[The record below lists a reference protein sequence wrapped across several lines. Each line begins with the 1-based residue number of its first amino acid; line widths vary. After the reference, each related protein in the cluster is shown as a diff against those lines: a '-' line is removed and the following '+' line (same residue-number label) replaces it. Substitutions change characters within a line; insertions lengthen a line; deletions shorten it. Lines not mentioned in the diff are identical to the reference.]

1 MRRMNLKTQNK
12 VLQYLIRAIQSLI
25 IPVGMWAIFALL
37 TNGRTATTRMLLT
50 TLRQSVSASI
60 ICYGLMLAM
69 DVGMM
74 NFSAGGMMLF
84 AGIIGGNLAKTLGWG
99 WPGLVLFCILICV
112 LEGAAE
118 GLLYNAM
125 RVPCIVMSIGMM
137 LVWEA
142 LPKLIYPNGVNLVGD
157 ITKLC
162 KQPYCFYVLGIT
174 AVLFYIIYNKT
185 PFGHNLRAIGSN
197 QSIANSVGLDPDR
210 IKFAVFTIGGLFL
223 GIGAVLYISNAG
235 EQRNVSAMG
244 SMTIMMDGFMGM
256 FIAMFIAKYCDMS
269 IAVVLGTFTMKMLS
283 NGFVA
288 MGLSSTVRDI
298 IQGVFLLVLLV
309 ISANAGLL
317 ERVKADRAF
326 KEKCETDYQTTQR
339 AT

>member
-1 MRRMNLKTQNK
+1 MKTQNK
-12 VLQYLIRAIQSLI
+12 ALSYLIRALKSLV

-37 TNGRTATTRMLLT
+37 TNGRPASTRMLLT

-60 ICYGLMLAM
+60 ICYGLILAM
-69 DVGMM
+69 NVGMM

-84 AGIIGGNLAKTLGWG
+84 AGIIGGNLAKELNLG

-112 LEGAAE
+112 AEGAAE
-118 GLLYNAM
+118 GVLYNLM

-137 LVWEA
+137 LVWES

-157 ITKLC
+157 ITILC

-174 AVLFYIIYNKT
+174 LVIFYIIYNKT

-197 QSIANSVGLDPDR
+197 QAIANSVGLDSDK

-223 GIGAVLYISNAG
+223 GIGAFLYISNAG

-298 IQGVFLLVLLV
+298 IQGIFLLVLLV
-309 ISANAGLL
+309 ISANAGLF
-317 ERVKADRAF
+317 ERLRADKAF
-326 KEKCETDYQTTQR
+326 KAKCEADYAAKQTT
-339 AT
+339 